1 MAKYS
6 IIIPVYN
13 SSKTLERCI
22 NSVLN
27 QNYDD
32 WELIIIDD
40 GSTDNSVE
48 IIKKF
53 TNNNDK
59 IKFFSQ
65 KNSGPG
71 RARNFGIE
79 KSNSDYIC
87 FMDADDYMEDNY
99 LQLVDSKINAEKC
112 DVLFLDL
119 ILEKENGKIDNILKF
134 KQFEGF
140 SKEKLISCLVM
151 GKLPWGAY
159 NKVVKSEIIKKC
171 KFSELSVGEEIVYTF
186 DVINNSNS
194 FACLNE
200 PVYHYIHN
208 ENGQHKKGGIDPWK
222 LVMDKIENHLVEL
235 HIEKKYKNELSIL
248 AVKSVII
255 AVYRCFLSFN
265 YKEAVEKI
273 KKIIG
278 YYQEKYNFL
287 GVNFKDLSKIN
298 GIILFLI
305 KNKQFR
311 MLYLLCKIKNKK

>member
-1 MAKYS
+1 MVKYS

-27 QNYDD
+27 QKYED

-48 IIKKF
+48 IIKKYI
-53 TNNNDK
+53 NNNYK
-59 IKFFSQ
+59 IKSFSQ

-71 RARNFGIE
+71 KARNLGIE
-79 KSNSDYIC
+79 KSNSEYIC

-99 LQLVDSKINAEKC
+99 LQLVNNKINADKC

-119 ILEKENGKIDNILKF
+119 ILEKENGKVDKILKF
-134 KQFEGF
+134 KQFENL
-140 SKEKLISCLVM
+140 SKEKLLRCLVM

-159 NKVVKSEIIKKC
+159 NKIVKSEIIKKC

-194 FACLNE
+194 FSCLNE

-208 ENGQHKKGGIDPWK
+208 ENGQHKKGGLDPWK
-222 LVMDKIENHLVEL
+222 LVMDKIESHLVEL
-235 HIEKKYKNELSIL
+235 NIGKIFKKELSIL
-248 AVKSVII
+248 AAKAAII
-255 AVYRCFLSFN
+255 AIYRCFLNFD
-265 YKEAVEKI
+265 YKNAVKEI
-273 KKIIG
+273 KKIIE

-287 GVNFKDLSKIN
+287 EVNFKDLSKIN
-298 GIILFLI
+298 GIILLLI
-305 KNKQFR
+305 KSKQYR
-311 MLYLLCKIKNKK
+311 ILYLLCKIKNSK